1 MKKTILMAVAIIC
14 SLSAHAQFTVYEPL
28 IVPSTPSTSRNIYS
42 PFTIYEP
49 VFPNMPRRQAPKEK
63 VITLKGYYQKTSK
76 WYVAP
81 IRVVVTE
88 DDVKLASIKVQN
100 RWDIC
105 NAAVYEVSAFDTE
118 TIQDN
123 FNFKAFTTIVG
134 YIYF

>member
-1 MKKTILMAVAIIC
+1 MAVAMIC
-14 SLSAHAQFTVYEPL
+14 SLSAFAQFTVYEPV
-28 IVPSTPSTSRNIYS
+28 IVPSTPSTSRSTYS

-49 VFPNMPRRQAPKEK
+49 VYPNMPRRQAPKEK
-63 VITLKGYYQKTSK
+63 VLTMKGYYQKSNE

-81 IRVVVTE
+81 IKVVVSE
-88 DDVKLASIKVQN
+88 DNVKLASIKVQN
-100 RWDIC
+100 RWDTC

-118 TIQDN
+118 TVRDN

>member
-1 MKKTILMAVAIIC
+1 MAVAMIC
-14 SLSAHAQFTVYEPL
+14 SFSAFAQFTVYEPV
-28 IVPSTPSTSRNIYS
+28 IVPSTPSTSRSTYS

-49 VFPNMPRRQAPKEK
+49 VYPNMPRRQAPKEK
-63 VITLKGYYQKTSK
+63 VLTMKGYYQKSNE

-81 IRVVVTE
+81 IKVVVSE
-88 DDVKLASIKVQN
+88 DNVKLASIKVQN
-100 RWDIC
+100 RWDTC

-118 TIQDN
+118 TVRDN